1 MKNNKYF
8 LISVFI
14 TCSLMLINKSN
25 IFQKFHISGPLRD
38 LYTYIAKE
46 YSCEKAGS
54 RLTEKYTGGFDE
66 ETGEPKDNLSEA
78 EQSLVDFIRHS
89 TYSNIKP
96 YLKRCGIYIAFLCLA
111 VLFIIFW
118 ISYCSCC
125 CCNCLLFSKLDKTP
139 GSLQTIFYIIGVITN
154 LLVIAFSI
162 VVLCLISPFFSRLN
176 GLFCSTLILFDH
188 LNEGLNPDYPPYS
201 NTWVG
206 LGGVSQKFNQ
216 SATKIGSI
224 DNDKVYDLY
233 SDAVQTCN
241 NTYSKIT
248 EDTTNNTCICLTGQV
263 EEDLTDY
270 NYFYLLTQGFNLLRK
285 VMGFLDS
292 KKIIDESKIDVND
305 DIYNFLHDYANK
317 HIKRACIA
325 VFTITLIFG
334 ILGIAFLSLYYF
346 IKSEMYRIIYIIIW
360 NISMLIS
367 ILAIIISAIY
377 GVIGYVF
384 SDSVQVIHFTLSDN
398 NILSDD
404 PIIFKKKHNYLSII
418 INTCANGEGHLLD
431 MASEEFEIMINDLKV
446 DFSELMKEINET
458 CKDEVKEKLAIYY
471 TTMLN
476 NVDILFSS
484 ISELLN
490 ISCAFAKNDKNIILN
505 EIRSAGKRATVISTF
520 QFLIG
525 VLLAISIL
533 VGILFV
539 HKYNYNINNKV
550 NVTDVTSNTTQNDN
564 NYNGNKSFENMNK

>member
-1 MKNNKYF
+1 
-8 LISVFI
+8 
-14 TCSLMLINKSN
+14 
-25 IFQKFHISGPLRD
+25 
-38 LYTYIAKE
+38 
-46 YSCEKAGS
+46 
-54 RLTEKYTGGFDE
+54 
-66 ETGEPKDNLSEA
+66 
-78 EQSLVDFIRHS
+78 
-89 TYSNIKP
+89 
-96 YLKRCGIYIAFLCLA
+96 
-111 VLFIIFW
+111 
-118 ISYCSCC
+118 
-125 CCNCLLFSKLDKTP
+125 
-139 GSLQTIFYIIGVITN
+139 
-154 LLVIAFSI
+154 
-162 VVLCLISPFFSRLN
+162 
-176 GLFCSTLILFDH
+176 
-188 LNEGLNPDYPPYS
+188 
-201 NTWVG
+201 
-206 LGGVSQKFNQ
+206 
-216 SATKIGSI
+216 
-224 DNDKVYDLY
+224 
-233 SDAVQTCN
+233 
-241 NTYSKIT
+241 
-248 EDTTNNTCICLTGQV
+248 
-263 EEDLTDY
+263 
-270 NYFYLLTQGFNLLRK
+270 
-285 VMGFLDS
+285 MGFLDS

-346 IKSEMYRIIYIIIW
+346 IKSEMY
-360 NISMLIS
+360 
-367 ILAIIISAIY
+367 IIISAIY

-550 NVTDVTSNTTQNDN
+550 NVTDVTSNPTQNDN
-564 NYNGNKSFENMNK
+564 NYNGNKSFENLNK

>member
-1 MKNNKYF
+1 
-8 LISVFI
+8 
-14 TCSLMLINKSN
+14 
-25 IFQKFHISGPLRD
+25 
-38 LYTYIAKE
+38 
-46 YSCEKAGS
+46 
-54 RLTEKYTGGFDE
+54 
-66 ETGEPKDNLSEA
+66 
-78 EQSLVDFIRHS
+78 
-89 TYSNIKP
+89 
-96 YLKRCGIYIAFLCLA
+96 
-111 VLFIIFW
+111 
-118 ISYCSCC
+118 
-125 CCNCLLFSKLDKTP
+125 
-139 GSLQTIFYIIGVITN
+139 
-154 LLVIAFSI
+154 
-162 VVLCLISPFFSRLN
+162 
-176 GLFCSTLILFDH
+176 
-188 LNEGLNPDYPPYS
+188 
-201 NTWVG
+201 
-206 LGGVSQKFNQ
+206 
-216 SATKIGSI
+216 
-224 DNDKVYDLY
+224 
-233 SDAVQTCN
+233 
-241 NTYSKIT
+241 
-248 EDTTNNTCICLTGQV
+248 
-263 EEDLTDY
+263 
-270 NYFYLLTQGFNLLRK
+270 
-285 VMGFLDS
+285 MGFLDS

-476 NVDILFSS
+476 NVDIFFSS

-550 NVTDVTSNTTQNDN
+550 NVTDVTSNPTQNDN
-564 NYNGNKSFENMNK
+564 NYNGNKSFESLNK

>member
-1 MKNNKYF
+1 
-8 LISVFI
+8 
-14 TCSLMLINKSN
+14 
-25 IFQKFHISGPLRD
+25 
-38 LYTYIAKE
+38 
-46 YSCEKAGS
+46 
-54 RLTEKYTGGFDE
+54 
-66 ETGEPKDNLSEA
+66 
-78 EQSLVDFIRHS
+78 
-89 TYSNIKP
+89 
-96 YLKRCGIYIAFLCLA
+96 
-111 VLFIIFW
+111 
-118 ISYCSCC
+118 
-125 CCNCLLFSKLDKTP
+125 
-139 GSLQTIFYIIGVITN
+139 
-154 LLVIAFSI
+154 
-162 VVLCLISPFFSRLN
+162 
-176 GLFCSTLILFDH
+176 

-224 DNDKVYDLY
+224 DNDKVYDSY

-270 NYFYLLTQGFNLLRK
+270 NYFYLLTQGFNLLGK

-520 QFLIG
+520 QFLIAI
-525 VLLAISIL
+525 LLAISIL

-539 HKYNYNINNKV
+539 HKYIYKIDRNV
-550 NVTDVTSNTTQNDN
+550 SLTNVTVNSNPKENPN
-564 NYNGNKSFENMNK
+564 NQSKSFEYING